1 MLAKREC
8 QSTLMLSGAP
18 LSRASPL
25 PQGQLQAAG
34 RVVYD
39 CSMEIVMSR
48 FSAVPCLSPAQASY
62 ALNESGVRFR
72 HATAILCGALL
83 APSALADDHAGHSE
97 ELSPTVIT
105 AVAPSSPLTIVT
117 NPKDPR
123 QPVPAS
129 DGADYLKTIPG
140 FAMVRNGGTNGD
152 PVLRGMFGSRLNILT
167 NGSMML
173 GACPGRMDAPTSYIS
188 PETYDR
194 LTVIKGPQ
202 TVLWGPGSSAGTILF
217 DREPEHFGELG
228 TRVNASVL
236 AGSYGRFDKL
246 VDAAAGGQS
255 GYVRVIGNTAHSD
268 DYQDGNNDTVASR
281 YDKWNGDVAIGWT
294 PNTDTLLELTAG
306 RGDGEAR
313 YAGRGMDGSQFLRE
327 SLGLRFEQSNIGEVL
342 DKVEAQIYYNYADH
356 VMDNYTL
363 RTPSGTGMMS
373 GPMASN
379 VDRRTLGARVKGT
392 WRWADVQL
400 ISGIDAQT
408 NEHRQRGAMGVDTYK
423 DLPYTKDADF
433 HNYGVFGELTWYA
446 ADRDRLINGARLDRA
461 SAKDFRQTIGSGM
474 MTRPNPTA
482 DDTRADTLP
491 SGFIR
496 YEHDLADSP
505 TTLYAG
511 LGHTQRFPDYWELF
525 SPKSGPAGSVN
536 AFDSIKPEK
545 TTQLDFGLQYKTE
558 DLEAWTSAYV
568 GQVRDYILFNYTPTM
583 MGTTSQAEN
592 IDARIMGGELGAA
605 YNLTDNW
612 KADATLAYAWGKN
625 SSDGSALPQMPPLD
639 ARFGL
644 TYSEDNWSAGALWRV
659 VAAQNRIDQNKGNVV
674 GKDFGK
680 TPGFGVFSLN
690 GAYRINSNWKV
701 SSGVDNLFG
710 KAYAEHLNLAG
721 NAGFGYPAN
730 DPQAIKEPGRTLWT
744 KVDMSF

>member
-1 MLAKREC
+1 
-8 QSTLMLSGAP
+8 
-18 LSRASPL
+18 
-25 PQGQLQAAG
+25 
-34 RVVYD
+34 
-39 CSMEIVMSR
+39 MSR
-48 FSAVPCLSPAQASY
+48 FTAVPCAQSARAHF
-62 ALNESGVRFR
+62 ALNESRIRCR
-72 HATAILCGALL
+72 HAIAVLCGVLL
-83 APSALADDHAGHSE
+83 TPLALADDHTGHE
-97 ELSPTVIT
+97 NELSPTVIT
-105 AVAPSSPLTIVT
+105 AIAPSSPLTIVT
-117 NPKDPR
+117 NPRDPR

-129 DGADYLKTIPG
+129 DGGDYLKTIPG
-140 FAMVRNGGTNGD
+140 FALVRNGGTNGD

-188 PETYDR
+188 PETYDK

-202 TVLWGPGSSAGTILF
+202 TVLWGPGASAGTVLF
-217 DREPEHFGELG
+217 DREPENFGELG
-228 TRVNASVL
+228 TRVNASIL
-236 AGSYGRFDKL
+236 AGSHGRFDKV
-246 VDAAAGGQS
+246 VDAAAGGPL

-268 DYQDGNNDTVASR
+268 DYRDGNNDIVASR
-281 YDKWNGDVAIGWT
+281 YDKWNGDVALGWT
-294 PNTDTLLELTAG
+294 PDADTLIELTAG
-306 RGDGEAR
+306 KGDGEAR

-327 SLGLRFEQSNIGEVL
+327 SLGLRFEKSNITDVL
-342 DKVEAQIYYNYADH
+342 EKLEAQVYYNYADH

-363 RTPSGTGMMS
+363 RTPSGTGMMA

-379 VDRRTLGARVKGT
+379 VDRRTLGARLKAT

-400 ISGIDAQT
+400 ITGLDAQT
-408 NEHRQRGAMGVDTYK
+408 NEHRQRSSMGIDTYK
-423 DLPYTKDADF
+423 DLPYSKDADF
-433 HNYGVFGELTWYA
+433 HNYGVFSEMTWYA
-446 ADRDRLINGARLDRA
+446 AERDRLITGARVDRA
-461 SAKDFRQTIGSGM
+461 SAKDYRQTIGSGM
-474 MTRPNPTA
+474 TSRPNPTA
-482 DDTRADTLP
+482 DDSRADTLP
-491 SGFIR
+491 SGFVR

-511 LGHTQRFPDYWELF
+511 LGHAQRFPDYWELF

-545 TTQLDFGLQYKTE
+545 TTQFDFGVNYKSA
-558 DLEAWTSAYV
+558 DLEAWASGYIGV
-568 GQVRDYILFNYTPTM
+568 VRDYILFDYTPGM
-583 MGTTSQAEN
+583 MGMSTSRAEN

-644 TYSEDNWSAGALWRV
+644 TYSEAKWSAGALWRV
-659 VAAQNRIDQNKGNVV
+659 VAAQHRIDANKGNVV
-674 GKDFGK
+674 GKDYAQSS
-680 TPGFGVFSLN
+680 GFGVFSLN
-690 GAYRINSNWKV
+690 GAYRINQHWKV

-730 DPQAIKEPGRTLWT
+730 DPQALNEPGRTLWT

>member
-1 MLAKREC
+1 
-8 QSTLMLSGAP
+8 
-18 LSRASPL
+18 
-25 PQGQLQAAG
+25 
-34 RVVYD
+34 
-39 CSMEIVMSR
+39 MSR
-48 FSAVPCLSPAQASY
+48 FTAVPCAESARAHF
-62 ALNESGVRFR
+62 ALNESRIRCR
-72 HATAILCGALL
+72 HAIAVLCGVLL
-83 APSALADDHAGHSE
+83 TPLALADAHAGHE
-97 ELSPTVIT
+97 HELSPTVIT
-105 AVAPSSPLTIVT
+105 AIAPSSPLTIVT

-129 DGADYLKTIPG
+129 DGGDYLKTIPG
-140 FAMVRNGGTNGD
+140 FALVRNGGTNGD

-188 PETYDR
+188 PETYDK

-202 TVLWGPGSSAGTILF
+202 TVLWGPGASAGTVLF
-217 DREPEHFGELG
+217 DREPENFGELG
-228 TRVNASVL
+228 TRVNASLL
-236 AGSYGRFDKL
+236 AGSHGRFDKV
-246 VDAAAGGQS
+246 VDAAAGGPL

-268 DYQDGNNDTVASR
+268 DYRDGNNDIVASR
-281 YDKWNGDVAIGWT
+281 YDKWNGNIALGWT
-294 PNTDTLLELTAG
+294 PDADTLIELTAG
-306 RGDGEAR
+306 KGDGEAR

-327 SLGLRFEQSNIGEVL
+327 SLGLRFEKSNISEVL
-342 DKVEAQIYYNYADH
+342 EKLEAQVYYNYADH

-363 RTPSGTGMMS
+363 RTPSGTGMMA

-379 VDRRTLGARVKGT
+379 VDRRTLGARIKAT

-400 ISGIDAQT
+400 ITGLDAQT
-408 NEHRQRGAMGVDTYK
+408 NEHRQRSSMGIDTYK
-423 DLPYTKDADF
+423 DLPYSKDADF
-433 HNYGVFGELTWYA
+433 HNYGVFSEMTWYA
-446 ADRDRLINGARLDRA
+446 AERDRLITGARVDRA
-461 SAKDFRQTIGSGM
+461 SAKDYRQTTGSGM
-474 MTRPNPTA
+474 MSRPNPTA

-511 LGHTQRFPDYWELF
+511 LGHAQRFPDYWELF

-545 TTQLDFGLQYKTE
+545 TTQFDFGVNYKSA
-558 DLEAWTSAYV
+558 DLEAWASGYIGV
-568 GQVRDYILFNYTPTM
+568 VRDYILFDYTPGM
-583 MGTTSQAEN
+583 MGMSTSRAEN

-644 TYSEDNWSAGALWRV
+644 TYSEAKWSAGALWRV
-659 VAAQNRIDQNKGNVV
+659 VAAQHRIDANKGNVV
-674 GKDFGK
+674 GKDYAQSS
-680 TPGFGVFSLN
+680 GFGVFSLN
-690 GAYRINSNWKV
+690 GAYRINKHWKV

-721 NAGFGYPAN
+721 NAGFGYPTN
-730 DPQAIKEPGRTLWT
+730 DPQALNEPGRTLWT

>member
-1 MLAKREC
+1 
-8 QSTLMLSGAP
+8 
-18 LSRASPL
+18 
-25 PQGQLQAAG
+25 
-34 RVVYD
+34 
-39 CSMEIVMSR
+39 MSR
-48 FSAVPCLSPAQASY
+48 FTAVPCAESARAHF
-62 ALNESGVRFR
+62 ALNESRIRCR
-72 HATAILCGALL
+72 HAIAVLCGVLL
-83 APSALADDHAGHSE
+83 TPLALADDHTGHES

-105 AVAPSSPLTIVT
+105 AIAPSSPLTIVT

-129 DGADYLKTIPG
+129 DGGDYLKTIPG
-140 FAMVRNGGTNGD
+140 FALVRNGGTNGD

-188 PETYDR
+188 PETYDK

-202 TVLWGPGSSAGTILF
+202 TVLWGPGASAGTVLF
-217 DREPEHFGELG
+217 DREPENFGELG
-228 TRVNASVL
+228 TRVNASIL
-236 AGSYGRFDKL
+236 AGSHGRFDKV
-246 VDAAAGGQS
+246 VDAAAGGPL

-268 DYQDGNNDTVASR
+268 DYRDGNNDIVASR
-281 YDKWNGDVAIGWT
+281 YDKWNGDVALGWT
-294 PNTDTLLELTAG
+294 PDADTLIELTAG
-306 RGDGEAR
+306 KGDGEAR

-327 SLGLRFEQSNIGEVL
+327 SLGLRFEKSNISEVL
-342 DKVEAQIYYNYADH
+342 EKLEAQVYYNYADH

-363 RTPSGTGMMS
+363 RTPSGTGMMA

-379 VDRRTLGARVKGT
+379 VDRRTLGARLKAT

-400 ISGIDAQT
+400 ITGLDAQT
-408 NEHRQRGAMGVDTYK
+408 NEHRQRSSMGIDTYK
-423 DLPYTKDADF
+423 DLPYSKDADF
-433 HNYGVFGELTWYA
+433 HNYGVFSEMTWYA
-446 ADRDRLINGARLDRA
+446 AERDRLITGARVDRA
-461 SAKDFRQTIGSGM
+461 SAKDYRQTTGSGM
-474 MTRPNPTA
+474 MSRPNPTA

-496 YEHDLADSP
+496 YEHDFVDSP

-511 LGHTQRFPDYWELF
+511 LGHAQRFPDYWELF

-545 TTQLDFGLQYKTE
+545 TTQFDFGVNYRSA
-558 DLEAWTSAYV
+558 DLEAWASGYIGV
-568 GQVRDYILFNYTPTM
+568 VRDYILFDYTPGM
-583 MGTTSQAEN
+583 MGMSTSRAEN

-644 TYSEDNWSAGALWRV
+644 TYSEAKWSAGALWRV
-659 VAAQNRIDQNKGNVV
+659 VAAQHRIDANKGNVV
-674 GKDFGK
+674 GKDYAQSS
-680 TPGFGVFSLN
+680 GFGVFSLN
-690 GAYRINSNWKV
+690 GAYRINQHWKV

-710 KAYAEHLNLAG
+710 KTYAEHLNLAG

-730 DPQAIKEPGRTLWT
+730 DPQAINEPGRTLWT

>member
-1 MLAKREC
+1 
-8 QSTLMLSGAP
+8 
-18 LSRASPL
+18 
-25 PQGQLQAAG
+25 
-34 RVVYD
+34 
-39 CSMEIVMSR
+39 MSR
-48 FSAVPCLSPAQASY
+48 FTAVPCAESARAHF
-62 ALNESGVRFR
+62 ALNESRIRCR
-72 HATAILCGALL
+72 HAIAVLCGVLL
-83 APSALADDHAGHSE
+83 TPLALADAHAGHE
-97 ELSPTVIT
+97 HELSPTVIT
-105 AVAPSSPLTIVT
+105 AIAPSSPLTIVT

-129 DGADYLKTIPG
+129 DGGDYLKTIPG
-140 FAMVRNGGTNGD
+140 FALVRNGGTNGD

-188 PETYDR
+188 PETYDK

-202 TVLWGPGSSAGTILF
+202 TVLWGPGASAGTVLF
-217 DREPEHFGELG
+217 DRDPENFGELG
-228 TRVNASVL
+228 TRVNASLL
-236 AGSYGRFDKL
+236 AGSHGRFDKV
-246 VDAAAGGQS
+246 VDAAAGGPL

-268 DYQDGNNDTVASR
+268 DYRDGNNDIVASR
-281 YDKWNGDVAIGWT
+281 YDKWNGDIALGWT
-294 PNTDTLLELTAG
+294 PDADTLIELTAG
-306 RGDGEAR
+306 KGDGEAR

-327 SLGLRFEQSNIGEVL
+327 SLGLRLEKSHISDVL
-342 DKVEAQIYYNYADH
+342 EKLEAQVYYNYADH

-363 RTPSGTGMMS
+363 RTPSGTGMMA

-379 VDRRTLGARVKGT
+379 VDRRTLGARIKAT

-400 ISGIDAQT
+400 ITGLDAQT
-408 NEHRQRGAMGVDTYK
+408 NEHRQRSSMGIDTYK
-423 DLPYTKDADF
+423 DLPYSKDADF
-433 HNYGVFGELTWYA
+433 HNYGVFSEMTWYA
-446 ADRDRLINGARLDRA
+446 AERDRLITGARVDRA
-461 SAKDFRQTIGSGM
+461 SAKDYRQTTGSGM
-474 MTRPNPTA
+474 MSRPNPTA
-482 DDTRADTLP
+482 DDSRADTLP

-511 LGHTQRFPDYWELF
+511 LGHAQRFPDYWELF

-545 TTQLDFGLQYKTE
+545 TTQFDFGVNYKSA
-558 DLEAWTSAYV
+558 DLEAWASGYIGV
-568 GQVRDYILFNYTPTM
+568 VRDYILFDYTPGM
-583 MGTTSQAEN
+583 MGMSTSRAEN

-605 YNLTDNW
+605 YNLTDHW

-644 TYSEDNWSAGALWRV
+644 TYSEAKWSAGALWRV
-659 VAAQNRIDQNKGNVV
+659 VAAQHRIDANKGNVV
-674 GKDFGK
+674 GKDYAQSS
-680 TPGFGVFSLN
+680 GFGVFSLN
-690 GAYRINSNWKV
+690 GAYRINQHWKV

-730 DPQAIKEPGRTLWT
+730 DPQALNEPGRTLWT

>member
-1 MLAKREC
+1 
-8 QSTLMLSGAP
+8 
-18 LSRASPL
+18 
-25 PQGQLQAAG
+25 
-34 RVVYD
+34 
-39 CSMEIVMSR
+39 MSR
-48 FSAVPCLSPAQASY
+48 FTAVPCAESARAHF
-62 ALNESGVRFR
+62 ALNESRIRCR
-72 HATAILCGALL
+72 HAIAVLCGVLL
-83 APSALADDHAGHSE
+83 TPLALADAHAGHE
-97 ELSPTVIT
+97 HELSPTVIT
-105 AVAPSSPLTIVT
+105 AIAPSSPLTIVT

-129 DGADYLKTIPG
+129 DGGDYLKTIPG
-140 FAMVRNGGTNGD
+140 FALVRNGGTNGD

-188 PETYDR
+188 PETYDS

-202 TVLWGPGSSAGTILF
+202 TVLWGPGASAGTVLF
-217 DREPEHFGELG
+217 DREPENFGELG
-228 TRVNASVL
+228 TRVNASLL
-236 AGSYGRFDKL
+236 AGSHGRFDKV
-246 VDAAAGGQS
+246 VDAAAGGPL

-268 DYQDGNNDTVASR
+268 DYRDGNNDIVASR
-281 YDKWNGDVAIGWT
+281 YDKWNGDVALGWT
-294 PNTDTLLELTAG
+294 PDADTLIELTAG
-306 RGDGEAR
+306 KGDGEAR

-327 SLGLRFEQSNIGEVL
+327 SLGLRFEKTNISDVL
-342 DKVEAQIYYNYADH
+342 EKLEAQVYYNYADH

-363 RTPSGTGMMS
+363 RTPSGIGMMA

-379 VDRRTLGARVKGT
+379 VDRRTLGARIKAT

-400 ISGIDAQT
+400 ITGLDAQT
-408 NEHRQRGAMGVDTYK
+408 NEHRQRSSMGIDTYK
-423 DLPYTKDADF
+423 ELPYSKDADF
-433 HNYGVFGELTWYA
+433 HNYGVFSEMTWYA
-446 ADRDRLINGARLDRA
+446 TERDRLITGARVDRA
-461 SAKDFRQTIGSGM
+461 SAKDYRQTTGSGM
-474 MTRPNPTA
+474 MSRPNQTA
-482 DDTRADTLP
+482 DDSRADTLP
-491 SGFIR
+491 SGFVR

-511 LGHTQRFPDYWELF
+511 LGHAQRFPDYWELF

-545 TTQLDFGLQYKTE
+545 TTQFDFGVNYKSA
-558 DLEAWTSAYV
+558 DLEAWASGYIGV
-568 GQVRDYILFNYTPTM
+568 VRDYILFDYTPGM
-583 MGTTSQAEN
+583 MGMSTSRAEN

-644 TYSEDNWSAGALWRV
+644 TYSEAKWSAGALWRV
-659 VAAQNRIDQNKGNVV
+659 VAAQHRIDANKGNVV
-674 GKDFGK
+674 GKDYAQSS
-680 TPGFGVFSLN
+680 GFGVFSLN
-690 GAYRINSNWKV
+690 GAYRINQHWKV

-730 DPQAIKEPGRTLWT
+730 DPQALNEPGRTLWT